1 MKKLFAL
8 ALAVI
13 MVMGSYP
20 AVFAEDAPAVEVTDT
35 ADVQKE
41 EYIADLIG
49 MADGG
54 NDEASL
60 LLEYA
65 EVLKTVYPE
74 YKSYQDLNDKVSRE
88 DFLVALVNLVYG
100 KNYPASTL
108 FGDVSSDK
116 EALLQSL
123 SCAVKVG
130 MVSPTGTFRPD
141 DAINYS
147 EMYKMAVVALGYN
160 MLAEQNGGWP
170 AGYMFVASKTG
181 LTQSVEGTDGEVSA
195 KDALTVLYNVITLEF
210 MEQTSFGETLIYTVA
225 KGKSILSERYN
236 IGLISG
242 IVNADDVTSITD
254 AGSALSKGEITIGTK
269 TYKNLSGKSL
279 LGYNV
284 KAYVRTNGSA
294 EEVIS
299 IHKYENREIFTNDF
313 DFLSQ
318 NKIRVYSEDGK
329 DKDYSIYRGYSAILN
344 NVAFP
349 YVNLSD
355 YEGRDDVTLYL
366 IDNNNDGV
374 YDVIKI
380 YDWDYMQIGK
390 IDAVN
395 MILFDEYAP
404 SVYSDGRVIGS
415 SSLNLNPEDVFVK
428 IYDFTGS
435 SLKPISIDELSS
447 GDIISYCLSTDG
459 KSLYVFKSSYK
470 VTGVLDE
477 YSSSDRIMYINSV
490 TYELSDYAY
499 NKFSNFIIGEEIT
512 LYLDATGKI
521 IAFKHGDD
529 KYVYG
534 YMMGME
540 KGSGLNTDYKI
551 KMFTQNGQIDIIDV
565 PDELYIDNVRGK
577 ASDLD
582 TTENSLAHDDR
593 MVKYSLGS
601 KGEIVSVD
609 FAEDANPVL
618 PFTET
623 KPDRDSFTLFYDVA
637 NQELSMQGYAEN
649 IFMAESNTILFQ
661 VPTES
666 KKDDESY
673 YLIKSFGDYR
683 NGQKTLKAFDMAAG
697 KGPKVILVISNE
709 LAPPV
714 DKYSTSCVFLEL
726 TDGINAEGEPCKL
739 MTTYDGSA
747 YKKYYVDP
755 SIVVKPNTDALSD
768 LVPGDIISVSV
779 YKNEVKDIYIF
790 YSMFATSQI
799 TLPSGVEWD
808 VVSGYVYAYGSRML
822 QLWDNVNINS
832 QVNISNIK
840 AINFT
845 TQNVTFIDLYKNSEG
860 KIYKAMARYK
870 PVSEIK
876 TYLSNGTE
884 ADFYVSTDSKKW
896 IYRIIER

>member
-1 MKKLFAL
+1 MKKIFAL
-8 ALAVI
+8 ALAFI
-13 MVMGSYP
+13 MVMGSVP
-20 AVFAEDAPAVEVTDT
+20 AVMAEDAPVTDNT

-41 EYIADLIG
+41 EYIKDLIG
-49 MADGG
+49 MADGV

-60 LLEYA
+60 LSEYA
-65 EVLKTVYPE
+65 DILKQVYPD
-74 YKSYQDLNDKVSRE
+74 YKSYSTMDDKVSRG

-100 KNYPASTL
+100 KNYPACTL
-108 FGDVSSDK
+108 FGDVPSDNT
-116 EALLQSL
+116 ALLDSL
-123 SCAVKVG
+123 GCAVKVG
-130 MVSPTGTFRPD
+130 MISPSDTFRPD
-141 DAINYS
+141 DAITYA
-147 EMYKMAVVALGYN
+147 EMYKMAVVALGYDMIAN
-160 MLAEQNGGWP
+160 QNGGWP
-170 AGYMFVASKTG
+170 SGYMYVASRVK
-181 LTQSVEGTDGEVSA
+181 LDQNVEGSDGEVSA
-195 KDALTVLYNVITLEF
+195 KDALTVLYNAITLEF
-210 MEQTSFGETLIYTVA
+210 MEQTSFGETQVYTVA
-225 KGKSILSERYN
+225 AGKSILSERYN
-236 IGLISG
+236 TELISG
-242 IVNADDVTSITD
+242 IVNADEVTSITD
-254 AGSALSKGEITIGTK
+254 ADGALSKGEITIGTQ

-279 LGYNV
+279 LGYQV
-284 KAYVRTNGSA
+284 KAYVRTNGKQK
-294 EEVIS
+294 EVIS
-299 IHKYENREIFTNDF
+299 ISKYENSEIFTDDF
-313 DFLSQ
+313 EFVSA
-318 NKIRVYSEDGK
+318 NKICVHSEDGK
-329 DKDYSIYRGYSAILN
+329 SKDYSIYRGYSAILN
-344 NVAFP
+344 NVAAP
-349 YVNLSD
+349 YINLSD

-366 IDNNNDGV
+366 IDNNSDKT
-374 YDVIKI
+374 YDVVKI
-380 YDWDYMQIGK
+380 YDWDYMQIDK
-390 IDAVN
+390 IDPVN
-395 MILFDEYAP
+395 MILFDKNAP
-404 SVYSDGRVIGS
+404 SSYADGKVTGNS
-415 SSLNLNPEDVFVK
+415 TLNLNPDDVFVK

-435 SLKPISIDELSS
+435 SLKRIELDDLSA
-447 GDIISYCLSTDG
+447 GDVISYVLSNCG
-459 KSLYVFKSSYK
+459 KSLYIFKSSHK
-470 VTGVLDE
+470 VSGVLDE
-477 YSSSDRIMYINSV
+477 FSSSDRVMYVNST

-499 NKFSNFIIGEEIT
+499 NNFSNFIVGEEIT

-521 IAFKHGDD
+521 LSFSQGDD

-534 YMMGME
+534 YMMAME
-540 KGSGLNTDYKI
+540 KESGLNSDYRI
-551 KMFTQNGQIDIIDV
+551 KMFTQNGNIEIIDV
-565 PDELYIDNVRGK
+565 ADELYIDNVRGK
-577 ASDLD
+577 ASALD

-593 MVKYSLGS
+593 MIKYSLGS

-609 FAEDANPVL
+609 FAQEANPLL

-623 KPDRDSFTLFYDVA
+623 KPERDSFTLFYDVA

-666 KKDDESY
+666 NKNDESY

-697 KGPKVILVISNE
+697 KGPKVVLVISNE

-755 SIVVKPNTDALSD
+755 SINVKPNSNALSD
-768 LVPGDIISVSV
+768 LVPGDIISVSL
-779 YKNEVKDIYIF
+779 YKNEIKDVYIF

-832 QVNISNIK
+832 QVDISNIK
-840 AINFT
+840 AVNFT

-876 TYLSNGTE
+876 TYLSNGTG